1 MLDKQSLE
9 QQLSTADFYKKVFPG
24 MFKSGKRKD
33 AMETW
38 QDAKQRGVTDSVL
51 LREATH
57 GSFIYKVY
65 AFSVKGNI
73 QEEVIQNLKQAVAEF
88 DVNQIRYE
96 AVSVPGYFAVYDK
109 DGQFFQNDYQIMN
122 LYQEDQGIY
131 IVIVS
136 ETEVD
141 ELDCPYVVY
150 TFNPDGSLWFW
161 CMARKYL

>member
-1 MLDKQSLE
+1 M
-9 QQLSTADFYKKVFPG
+9 
-24 MFKSGKRKD
+24 
-33 AMETW
+33 
-38 QDAKQRGVTDSVL
+38 
-51 LREATH
+51 
-57 GSFIYKVY
+57 Y

-73 QEEVIQNLKQAVAEF
+73 QEEIVQNLKQAVAEY